1 MKPGRIVFLAFLAA
15 MIALGAHFAGLL
27 PSQEEPEARQSSF
40 IATIP
45 ESTRAWI
52 VAPGRIEPVSEEL
65 RLGFDTPGILA
76 AMHVEEGDSVSQGA
90 VLAELVNVEHQARL
104 DAATARVAAA
114 KAEVQ
119 RTMSGSRPEEK
130 REALAALE
138 QAETVMRIAR
148 IEAERR
154 ATLLAQGL
162 VDQETTD
169 RAARDYE
176 TAAAEHE
183 MRRQQLLAR
192 DKGRREDIVIALSML
207 EAAQNDEAEARAL
220 LEKTRIHAPIDGKVL
235 WVHRRAGEMVSVFFD
250 SPVLTVGDTST
261 LRLRVEVDERDVG
274 RLRMGQRAY
283 ATAEAFGEARF
294 WGTVTRIGGLM
305 GRKTVH
311 SDSPSERKDTKV
323 LETLVTLDER
333 PPLPIGLRMEVYI
346 ENSR

>member
-1 MKPGRIVFLAFLAA
+1 MKSGRIVLLALLAA
-15 MIALGAHFAGLL
+15 LIALGAHFAGLF
-27 PSQEEPEARQSSF
+27 PSQEESKAQQPSF
-40 IATIP
+40 IAAIP
-45 ESTRAWI
+45 KDTHAWI
-52 VAPGRIEPVSEEL
+52 VAPGRVEPVSEEI

-76 AMHVEEGDSVSQGA
+76 AVHVEEGDSVSKGA
-90 VLAELVNVEHQARL
+90 VLAELVNAEHLARL

-154 ATLLAQGL
+154 ASLLAQGL
-162 VDQETTD
+162 VDQETAD

-192 DKGRREDIVIALSML
+192 DRGRREDIVIALSTL
-207 EAAQNDEAEARAL
+207 EAAQNEEAETRAL
-220 LEKTRIHAPIDGKVL
+220 LDKTRIHAPMDGSVL
-235 WVHRRAGEMVSVFFD
+235 KIHRRAGEMVSVFFD

-274 RLRMGQRAY
+274 RLRLGQRAY
-283 ATAEAFGEARF
+283 ATAEGFGDARF
-294 WGTVTRIGGLM
+294 WGTITRIGGLM

-323 LETLVTLDER
+323 LETLVTLDEH
-333 PPLPIGLRMEVYI
+333 PTLPVGLRMEVYI
-346 ENSR
+346 EDNR